1 MLEAVMRDLRTGA
14 GTGSEVVADLGVVH
28 TGRVGLQ
35 QCAVSVRI
43 EHASGLF
50 HLCVETELSDG
61 PGFRRTR
68 VVRWPYSRRDRR
80 DLARVLV
87 DLHVVRAG
95 PRRHVFVDDRGPA
108 ARLLDGLTRRVVHG
122 TYRFRSPVAGDPQR
136 PVEAELVDVGAART
150 VTLAE
155 STARGGRIAAHL
167 PHAAFAGICA
177 AVERYVA
184 IV

>member
-1 MLEAVMRDLRTGA
+1 MLEAAMRDLRAGA
-14 GTGSEVVADLGVVH
+14 GLGTVADLGVVH

-43 EHASGLF
+43 EQGDGLF
-50 HLCVETELSDG
+50 HLCIVTELSDG

-80 DLARVLV
+80 DLARALV

-95 PRRHVFVDDRGPA
+95 PREHVFVDDRGRA

-122 TYRFRSPVAGDPQR
+122 TYRFRSPVEGDAR
-136 PVEAELVDVGAART
+136 SMVEAELVDLGSTRT
-150 VTLAE
+150 VTLTE
-155 STARGGRIAAHL
+155 TTARGGRIAAHV
-167 PHAAFAGICA
+167 PHAAFAGMCA